1 MSAPPEPPP
10 RPQVYGTPP
19 LKISE
24 ELINRLI
31 EEYTAD
37 DVADILRAIQGL
49 PEPERRWATLTD
61 SPWPKVA
68 FWLAVGAIGT
78 AYVLCTHQLP
88 L

>member
-1 MSAPPEPPP
+1 MSTPEPPP

-37 DVADILRAIQGL
+37 DVADILRAIQGVPSL
-49 PEPERRWATLTD
+49 IATTAPE
-61 SPWPKVA
+61 SPWPWVA

-78 AYVLCTHQLP
+78 TYVLCTHQLP

>member
-1 MSAPPEPPP
+1 MSATPESPP
-10 RPQVYGTPP
+10 RQQVYGTPP

-24 ELINRLI
+24 ELIKRLI

-37 DVADILRAIQGL
+37 DVADILRAIQGV
-49 PEPERRWATLTD
+49 PEPERPRVTITE
-61 SPWPKVA
+61 SPWPWVA